1 MKRNGLLWVLA
12 SALMLCLTYTSC
24 EEQEGLI
31 DDKKDEKATGEEAFF
46 PKAFADKEV
55 AAWYSWTE
63 KDKDKTKTEA
73 VFLFKDN
80 TFVVTK
86 NKVHTDGRYERAI
99 EATGTYELTEG
110 DYKNGKARAIV
121 MADNGEAA
129 GVMNVVI
136 EDGHLTTD
144 QGEEVFVIQDNA
156 KVPKASDPDSGNINQ
171 GGDNNNN
178 NQGGDQGDG
187 FGAFFPK
194 AYAGK
199 SISAWYS
206 YAGSESEQGF
216 EMKYVAAIYF
226 FGDGTYVA
234 TSNVAVS
241 GPTGDS
247 FERTIGAEGGYR
259 IIEGDFNTGKISI
272 TYDGDKSMTVEI
284 ENGQLKA
291 IDLEDESVTIYFKQ
305 DPGKTPEPSDPTENG
320 NQNGNQ
326 GGDNGD
332 DNGNEGQSD
341 ASLVAWYTSTQT
353 YNNREYT
360 IAIVLLDDGT
370 VAFTSTP
377 AADGSG
383 AMVMTSIMGVGTYKI
398 VEGDLTNGTIRI
410 VMYGEPQDFT
420 ASNGVVTVKEDGQ
433 EMTYYQQDNA
443 KYNGPTDFSDYNSDD
458 NGDDDGDD
466 TGDDTGDD
474 DGGDDSGSDA
484 NLAAWYKATRT
495 IDNVEYDVAAI
506 LFDDNTIIFTRTRV
520 PDGSGFTYQTEIIG
534 KGKYAI
540 LDGDLINGRI
550 KISMF
555 EQESYLS
562 IIDGVISSE
571 DVEYIKQDNSKYTGS
586 TDFSDVGGDDVGGD
600 DGGDDDGEE
609 YNTDDIKAYLPS
621 EYAKMTVS
629 AWYIAI
635 NEEDN
640 KVKVEAVF
648 LFNDNSL
655 VVTKSKIYAKS
666 DGRDPQYDINA
677 TGTYQLTSGNFTTG
691 RANVVTADGMVMEV
705 AIENGILTAMGTDF
719 EKMPNEGIAK
729 MTTNGST
736 K

>member
-12 SALMLCLTYTSC
+12 SALMLCFTYTSC

-156 KVPKASDPDSGNINQ
+156 KVPKASDPASGNINQ
-171 GGDNNNN
+171 GGNN
-178 NQGGDQGDG
+178 NQGGNGDVNG
-187 FGAFFPK
+187 DNAFFPK

-199 SISAWYS
+199 SIEAWFAYS
-206 YAGSESEQGF
+206 GSESGDGF

-226 FGDGTYVA
+226 FVDGSFVG

-241 GPTGDS
+241 GPTGQS
-247 FERTIGAEGGYR
+247 FERTVGAEGSYR
-259 IIEGDFNTGKISI
+259 IVEGNFNTGKVAI
-272 TYDGDKSMTVEI
+272 TYDKDKTVILEI

-291 IDLEDESVTIYFKQ
+291 IDTEDGSVTIYIKQ
-305 DPGKTPEPSDPTENG
+305 DNTKVPEPSDPTN
-320 NQNGNQ
+320 NGNQ
-326 GGDNGD
+326 GGQGGDQGDSDVPAFFPTSYAGKPVIAWYSFVTSNPVETIVEAVFLFTDNTLIVTERKIHSQDNMSEERHVWLRGSYTITSDVDYDNFTADVITDEQRKMNITSANGYLVLEYNSDMTFKRRQLKDIPDPLDSTDGYQGDDNGD

-383 AMVMTSIMGVGTYKI
+383 AMVMTSIMGVGTYTI
-398 VEGDLTNGTIRI
+398 LQGDLTNGTIRI

-443 KYNGPTDFSDYNSDD
+443 KYDGPTDFSDYNGDD

-466 TGDDTGDD
+466 NGDDN
-474 DGGDDSGSDA
+474 GGDNYGYIGEITPYFPAQYADKTI
-484 NLAAWYKATRT
+484 AAWYLTA
-495 IDNVEYDVAAI
+495 N
-506 LFDDNTIIFTRTRV
+506 FDDNQV
-520 PDGSGFTYQTEIIG
+520 
-534 KGKYAI
+534 
-540 LDGDLINGRI
+540 
-550 KISMF
+550 KI
-555 EQESYLS
+555 Q
-562 IIDGVISSE
+562 
-571 DVEYIKQDNSKYTGS
+571 
-586 TDFSDVGGDDVGGD
+586 
-600 DGGDDDGEE
+600 
-609 YNTDDIKAYLPS
+609 
-621 EYAKMTVS
+621 
-629 AWYIAI
+629 
-635 NEEDN
+635 
-640 KVKVEAVF
+640 AVF
-648 LFNDNSL
+648 LFTDNTLVKTTSKFYSVNDGREPDYRIEGEGRYEIKDGDYSNGMAS
-655 VVTKSKIYAKS
+655 VVLS
-666 DGRDPQYDINA
+666 DGTTFDVTIEEGLMFAMNEYFAIQDNA
-677 TGTYQLTSGNFTTG
+677 DLP
-691 RANVVTADGMVMEV
+691 AP
-705 AIENGILTAMGTDF
+705 I
-719 EKMPNEGIAK
+719 KAK
-729 MTTNGST
+729 
-736 K
+736 

>member
-1 MKRNGLLWVLA
+1 
-12 SALMLCLTYTSC
+12 MLCFTYTSC

-178 NQGGDQGDG
+178 NNNNQGGDQGDG

-247 FERTIGAEGGYR
+247 FERTIGTEGGYR
-259 IIEGDFNTGKISI
+259 IIEGDFNTGKRSRTTIS
-272 TYDGDKSMTVEI
+272 
-284 ENGQLKA
+284 
-291 IDLEDESVTIYFKQ
+291 
-305 DPGKTPEPSDPTENG
+305 
-320 NQNGNQ
+320 
-326 GGDNGD
+326 
-332 DNGNEGQSD
+332 
-341 ASLVAWYTSTQT
+341 
-353 YNNREYT
+353 R
-360 IAIVLLDDGT
+360 
-370 VAFTSTP
+370 
-377 AADGSG
+377 
-383 AMVMTSIMGVGTYKI
+383 
-398 VEGDLTNGTIRI
+398 
-410 VMYGEPQDFT
+410 
-420 ASNGVVTVKEDGQ
+420 
-433 EMTYYQQDNA
+433 
-443 KYNGPTDFSDYNSDD
+443 
-458 NGDDDGDD
+458 
-466 TGDDTGDD
+466 
-474 DGGDDSGSDA
+474 
-484 NLAAWYKATRT
+484 
-495 IDNVEYDVAAI
+495 
-506 LFDDNTIIFTRTRV
+506 
-520 PDGSGFTYQTEIIG
+520 
-534 KGKYAI
+534 
-540 LDGDLINGRI
+540 
-550 KISMF
+550 
-555 EQESYLS
+555 
-562 IIDGVISSE
+562 
-571 DVEYIKQDNSKYTGS
+571 
-586 TDFSDVGGDDVGGD
+586 
-600 DGGDDDGEE
+600 
-609 YNTDDIKAYLPS
+609 
-621 EYAKMTVS
+621 
-629 AWYIAI
+629 
-635 NEEDN
+635 
-640 KVKVEAVF
+640 
-648 LFNDNSL
+648 
-655 VVTKSKIYAKS
+655 
-666 DGRDPQYDINA
+666 
-677 TGTYQLTSGNFTTG
+677 
-691 RANVVTADGMVMEV
+691 
-705 AIENGILTAMGTDF
+705 
-719 EKMPNEGIAK
+719 
-729 MTTNGST
+729 
-736 K
+736 

>member
-1 MKRNGLLWVLA
+1 MLA
-12 SALMLCLTYTSC
+12 SALMLCFTYTSC
-24 EEQEGLI
+24 EELEGLI

-110 DYKNGKARAIV
+110 DYKNGKARVIV

-171 GGDNNNN
+171 GGDNNNNNNN

-247 FERTIGAEGGYR
+247 SERTIGAEGGYR

-291 IDLEDESVTIYFKQ
+291 IDTEDGSVTIYFKQ

-326 GGDNGD
+326 GGDQGDSDVPAFFPTSYAGKPVIAWYSFVTSNPVETIVEAVFLFTDNTLIVTERKIHSQDNMSEERHVWLRGSYTITSDVDYDNFTADVITDEQRKMNITAANGYLVLEYNSDMTFKRRQLKDIPDPLDSTDGYQGDDNGD
-332 DNGNEGQSD
+332 DNGGEGQSD

-398 VEGDLTNGTIRI
+398 VEGDLTNGIIRI

-443 KYNGPTDFSDYNSDD
+443 KYDGPTNFSDYNGDD

-466 TGDDTGDD
+466 NGDDDGDD
-474 DGGDDSGSDA
+474 DGGQGGFQADFQPYLPARYADKTID
-484 NLAAWYKATRT
+484 AWYVSYYA
-495 IDNVEYDVAAI
+495 
-506 LFDDNTIIFTRTRV
+506 
-520 PDGSGFTYQTEIIG
+520 SQT
-534 KGKYAI
+534 
-540 LDGDLINGRI
+540 GDTL
-550 KISMF
+550 KI
-555 EQESYLS
+555 ES
-562 IIDGVISSE
+562 
-571 DVEYIKQDNSKYTGS
+571 
-586 TDFSDVGGDDVGGD
+586 
-600 DGGDDDGEE
+600 
-609 YNTDDIKAYLPS
+609 
-621 EYAKMTVS
+621 
-629 AWYIAI
+629 
-635 NEEDN
+635 
-640 KVKVEAVF
+640 VF
-648 LFNDNSL
+648 LFTDHSL
-655 VVTKSKIYAKS
+655 VVTKSLY
-666 DGRDPQYDINA
+666 DPLGGRDPEYNIISNGVFELTEGDYI
-677 TGTYQLTSGNFTTG
+677 TGKAS
-691 RANVVTADGMVMEV
+691 VTLSD
-705 AIENGILTAMGTDF
+705 
-719 EKMPNEGIAK
+719 
-729 MTTNGST
+729 GST
-736 K
+736 FTVEIKEGEMYAMDQVFYMQNKETPPTPIKI